1 MSSHPVAAEPRD
13 HALYAARPARPVACF
28 AVAGRPEPG
37 LMPRVLEQFAKRDLV
52 PSRWHAVVEAAP
64 AGEDAELV
72 IDIQM
77 PGLDADQVML
87 IAACLRQ
94 IVGINHVLVSEK
106 DGGDRPRRW
115 P

>member
-13 HALYAARPARPVACF
+13 PLLPLLRPALPVACF
-28 AVAGRPEPG
+28 AVTGRPEPG

-52 PSRWHAVVEAAP
+52 PSRWHAVVAA
-64 AGEDAELV
+64 GFGSDDAELV

-77 PGLDADQVML
+77 PGLEHDQIAR

-94 IVGINHVLVSEK
+94 VVGIEQVLVAEK
-106 DGGDRPRRW
+106 EAGDRCRARS
-115 P
+115 